1 MCSLFTE
8 NAAIFWNSKEDRWV
22 PGRQGQRTLQSHRA
36 MLHATFHV
44 MFHFLVS
51 FLNSHCTVIQCMNYF
66 FLFLV
71 SVFPCPVSTHPS
83 LHHCCHLRSSFPSFL
98 IPDSDLQTTSASSPQ
113 LFSQK
118 TTHLHPY
125 TWNGKCCGCRC
136 TDDSAGLALCVSSLV
151 MVLWTGILK
160 AFSQMTALQH
170 HILSQTL
177 AISKQIL
184 LPTLQTVHSLFLQPS
199 SLMASP
205 SEHELYTLDLVS
217 THHNIYKSIYFPIL
231 ETQLGNTNAVF
242 TAPLYLWLG
251 QILPSA

>member
-1 MCSLFTE
+1 MGSRKAGPKDSSE
-8 NAAIFWNSKEDRWV
+8 
-22 PGRQGQRTLQSHRA
+22 PQSYASCH
-36 MLHATFHV
+36 LPCHA
-44 MFHFLVS
+44 VS
-51 FLNSHCTVIQCMNYF
+51 FSGLLSQFPLYSDPVYE
-66 FLFLV
+66 LFL
-71 SVFPCPVSTHPS
+71 PI
-83 LHHCCHLRSSFPSFL
+83 SSFSIPLSSLYPPILASLLSPQKLFSFLL

-118 TTHLHPY
+118 NTHLHPY

-136 TDDSAGLALCVSSLV
+136 TNNSAGLAFCVSSLV
-151 MVLWTGILK
+151 MVLWTDILK

-242 TAPLYLWLG
+242 TAPL
-251 QILPSA
+251 